1 MGTSLFFQLFAGV
14 PMDAIDTFPLIPLGC
29 WLLPI
34 GIYILLISLQ
44 PGMDRQNRRFVV
56 IRYGMVQKWWKN
68 YFVKNIFNGGL
79 TAVIMLF
86 LFKIFEL
93 LISQRKFSSLKEMAA
108 IVVIWT
114 VHVITI
120 SALFILMEAMNV
132 KKLIPSILLL
142 LEGLTFLGGYRI
154 KGIAH
159 FMFGTWGMY
168 VQSSLYDGVY
178 GFSIMMVLAAEVL
191 IIAVCYLLKEYRNME
206 SIIKVENVSK
216 KFGADT
222 ALNNV
227 SIEFESGKIYG
238 IVGRNGSGKTV
249 LFKTIIGFLK
259 PTSGK
264 VIVDGKEIGRDTDFA
279 DNIGI
284 IIETPGFLSS
294 YTGFK
299 NLEYLASIKNVIGK
313 KKIQEIMERVG
324 LDPNSKKKV
333 GKYSLGMRQRLGI
346 AQAIMENPDILIL
359 DEPMNGLDNQGV
371 EEVRGILLNLHD
383 EGKAIILASHNKEDI
398 EVLCDEVYE
407 MDHGKLTAS
416 A

>member
-1 MGTSLFFQLFAGV
+1 
-14 PMDAIDTFPLIPLGC
+14 
-29 WLLPI
+29 
-34 GIYILLISLQ
+34 
-44 PGMDRQNRRFVV
+44 
-56 IRYGMVQKWWKN
+56 
-68 YFVKNIFNGGL
+68 
-79 TAVIMLF
+79 
-86 LFKIFEL
+86 
-93 LISQRKFSSLKEMAA
+93 
-108 IVVIWT
+108 
-114 VHVITI
+114 
-120 SALFILMEAMNV
+120 
-132 KKLIPSILLL
+132 
-142 LEGLTFLGGYRI
+142 
-154 KGIAH
+154 
-159 FMFGTWGMY
+159 
-168 VQSSLYDGVY
+168 
-178 GFSIMMVLAAEVL
+178 
-191 IIAVCYLLKEYRNME
+191 ME

-264 VIVDGKEIGRDTDFA
+264 VIVDGKEIGKDTDFA

-313 KKIQEIMERVG
+313 KEIQESMERVG

-359 DEPMNGLDNQGV
+359 DEPMNGL
-371 EEVRGILLNLHD
+371 EEVRGILLNLRD